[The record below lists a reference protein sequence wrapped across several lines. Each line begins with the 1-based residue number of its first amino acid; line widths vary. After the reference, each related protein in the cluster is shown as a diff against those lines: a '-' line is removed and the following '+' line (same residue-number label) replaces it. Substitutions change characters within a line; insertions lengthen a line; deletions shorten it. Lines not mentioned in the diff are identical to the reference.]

1 MATLKKVHITAD
13 DRGPIVNI
21 VGWLCIV
28 TTILAI
34 LTRLLLRLTTTGRI
48 NKDDALVG
56 LGMVSGRL

>member
-1 MATLKKVHITAD
+1 MATLNKVHITAD

-28 TTILAI
+28 TTVLAV

-56 LGMVSGRL
+56 VGTVS